1 MPSRRIEF
9 AIWTWSQSHERI
21 ATVVPPGLNKMA
33 RALTLNGE
41 DWLADPNDWSHSVGV
56 GSSTTVD
63 FRRTDGS
70 REVRGRV
77 MGTPEDFA
85 KVSEDEL
92 LAALKDALKS

>member
-1 MPSRRIEF
+1 
-9 AIWTWSQSHERI
+9 
-21 ATVVPPGLNKMA
+21 MA

-41 DWLADPNDWSHSVGV
+41 DWLADPDEWSYSVDL

-70 REVRGRV
+70 REVHGRV
-77 MGTPEDFA
+77 RGTPEDFA

-92 LAALKDALKS
+92 LAALKDALDL